1 MKADFT
7 RDTFS
12 PLKHFSRVLM
22 QQGRVQL
29 DADWN
34 EQVAIQLRS
43 LRALAADLIGD
54 HGGPA
59 DDLGLTIAELGLTP
73 PVRNDFRIGSGRY
86 YIDGVPCEIEST
98 LVPIAV
104 QQGNV
109 VQVQSW
115 TVDGRPF
122 QADQYVEVVDD
133 RPAPAFAP
141 TLVQVKSPDPAH
153 RTLTLQGAPAGL
165 ANPAVVPRIRHA
177 VTYRTQPE
185 YPVAPGPITTA
196 SGTYQVYADVWEHAI
211 TSAEDDSL
219 REVALGGPDT
229 TARAKVVCQVKL
241 VGPLDAANQCLT
253 PGQIRHRLQAD
264 ANGRLRAMARPPS
277 GSTDPCIVPPD
288 ARYRGAENQL
298 YRVEIHRSGLGWDKT
313 EGTRASAAT
322 FKWSRDNGSVVFP
335 IVAGGGTTT
344 LTLEHLGRDDR
355 FGLAEGDWVEVQDD
369 DWVLVNRAVPPPLLR
384 VQAIDR
390 LGLTVTLSGSPHPHV
405 GIDPSRHPLLRRWD
419 HQSGDPTEGGLQLA
433 DDGAALITESFEGG
447 WLDLEDGVQ
456 IQFQPGPPFAP
467 AHIYR
472 TGDYWLIPARIATA
486 DVEWPTQP
494 SRDASG
500 NAATAPLAL
509 PPAGIYHRYAPL
521 ALVTID
527 GDGQVTGVSRDCRK
541 RFAAL
546 AQPLP

>member
-59 DDLGLTIAELGLTP
+59 DDWGLAIAELGLNP
-73 PVRNDFRIGSGRY
+73 PVRNDFRIGAGRY
-86 YIDGVPCEIEST
+86 YIEGVPCEIEST

-115 TVDGRPF
+115 TVDGRPL
-122 QADQYVEVVDD
+122 QEDQYVEVVDA
-133 RPAPAFAP
+133 RPVPVFPP
-141 TLVQVKSPDPAH
+141 TLVQVKSPDPAR

-185 YPVAPGPITTA
+185 YPVASGPIA
-196 SGTYQVYADVWEHAI
+196 AAPGTYQVYADVWERAI
-211 TSAEDDSL
+211 TSAEDESL
-219 REVALGGPDT
+219 REVGLGGPDT
-229 TARAKVVCQVKL
+229 TVRAKVVCQVKL
-241 VGPLDAANQCLT
+241 MGPLEVANQCLT
-253 PGQIRHRLQAD
+253 PGQIRSRLQAD
-264 ANGRLRAMARPPS
+264 GNGRLKALARPPLAA
-277 GSTDPCIVPPD
+277 TDPCIVSPD

-298 YRVEIHRSGLGWDKT
+298 YRVEIHRSGPSWDRN
-313 EGTRASAAT
+313 EGTRTSAAT

-355 FGLAEGDWVEVQDD
+355 FGLGEGDWVEVQDD
-369 DWVLVNRAVPPPLLR
+369 DSVLVNRAVPPPLLR

-390 LGLTVTLSGSPHPHV
+390 LGLTVTLSGSPDRNV
-405 GIDPSRHPLLRRWD
+405 GVDPSRHPLLRRWD

-433 DDGAALITESFEGG
+433 DDGAALITESADGG
-447 WLDLEDGVQ
+447 WLDLEDGLQ

-467 AHIYR
+467 PHRYR
-472 TGDYWLIPARIATA
+472 TGDYWLIPARAATA

-500 NAATAPLAL
+500 SPATAPLAL
-509 PPAGIYHRYAPL
+509 APAGIHHRYAPL
-521 ALVTID
+521 ALVAINES
-527 GDGQVTGVSRDCRK
+527 GQVTAVSRDCRK
-541 RFAAL
+541 RFNAL
-546 AQPLP
+546 ATPVP